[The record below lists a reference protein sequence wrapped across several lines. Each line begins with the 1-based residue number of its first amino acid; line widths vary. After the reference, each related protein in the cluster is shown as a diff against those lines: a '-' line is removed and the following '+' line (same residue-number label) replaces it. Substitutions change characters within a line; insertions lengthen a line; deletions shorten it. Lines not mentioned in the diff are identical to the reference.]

1 MLSVTEEVA
10 VEVLLI
16 GFFGGLVTGI
26 SPCIIPV
33 LPVIFFGGGTES
45 ARIDGEVRSALGGR
59 RPYMVILGLVLSFS
73 VFTLAGSFLLSLL
86 HLPQETII
94 WIGIVALVLV
104 GLGLIFPPIERLLE
118 KPFAWIP
125 QREAKGE
132 RGGFLLGIAL
142 GAVFVPCAGPV
153 LALVAAAGATGNISA
168 STLLETAA
176 FAVGVAIPLL
186 IFALAGRGLAERIKG
201 FRRHQRGIR
210 IAAGATMLVLAI
222 AVVPVFNI
230 PSRLLQLVPDY
241 TSALQAATAGLG
253 TIGFGD
259 AMSSAAAG
267 SATSGSTACA
277 EGAKNLVNCGTA
289 PALTGITGWFN
300 TANDKPVTLASLKG
314 KVVLIDFWAYSCIN
328 CQRATPHLDAW
339 YKSYQD
345 KGLEIIGVHAP
356 EYSFEHV
363 ESNVMASAKQQGIM
377 YPVALDNNFAT
388 WNAYSNQ
395 YWPAEYLIDANG
407 QVRHIAFGE
416 GDYSVTE
423 TLIRQLL
430 KDANPSVSLPAATDV
445 PDTTPVRS
453 LTPETYLGSER
464 APQDS
469 FKSPSGY
476 QTGTNTFS
484 YPSGSLG
491 LNDLAFTGR
500 FAVAA
505 QSITAKN
512 DSAGIRLHYEGSHV
526 YLNVGGTGTLTVTDS
541 QGTRTIP
548 VSGPPDI
555 RDVLAKGG
563 YRNSTVTI
571 QLSKGLTAYSFTFG

>member
-1 MLSVTEEVA
+1 MG
-10 VEVLLI
+10 VLLI

-45 ARIDGEVRSALGGR
+45 ARDGLTTRSALGGR
-59 RPYMVILGLVLSFS
+59 RPYMVVLGLVLSFS
-73 VFTLAGSFLLSLL
+73 VFTLAGSFVLSLL

-176 FAVGVAIPLL
+176 FAIGVAIPLL
-186 IFALAGRGLAERIKG
+186 IFALAGRGLAERIKS

-222 AVVPVFNI
+222 AVIPVFNI
-230 PSRLLQLVPDY
+230 PTLLLRLVPDY
-241 TSALQAATAGLG
+241 TSTLQAASAGLG
-253 TIGFGD
+253 AVGFGD
-259 AMSSAAAG
+259 AKSSAASGTSG
-267 SATSGSTACA
+267 SATSGSTACV
-277 EGAKNLVNCGTA
+277 EGASHLVNCGTA
-289 PALTGITGWFN
+289 PAFTGITAWFN

-339 YKSYQD
+339 YKSYRS

-363 ESNVMASAKQQGIM
+363 ESNVMASAKSQGIK

-395 YWPAEYLIDANG
+395 YWPAEYLIDATG

-416 GDYSVTE
+416 GDYGNTE
-423 TLIRQLL
+423 SQIRQLL
-430 KDANPSVSLPAATDV
+430 TDANPSVSLPKATDV
-445 PDTTPVRS
+445 PDTTPVGS

-464 APQDS
+464 APQDG
-469 FKSPSGY
+469 FKSPQGYKSGTTTY
-476 QTGTNTFS
+476 S
-484 YPSGSLG
+484 YPAGSLP
-491 LNDLAFTGR
+491 LNDLAFTGT
-500 FAVAA
+500 FAVAS
-505 QSITAKN
+505 QSITAKS
-512 DSAGIRLHYEGSHV
+512 DDAGIRLHYEGTHV

-541 QGTRTIP
+541 EGTRTIP

-555 RDVLAKGG
+555 RDVLAKGD

-571 QLSKGLTAYSFTFG
+571 QLSRGLTAYSFTFG